1 MSDESVISSFVEVEL
16 VNSEDFLKIK
26 ETLSRIGI
34 PSRKT
39 NTLFQTCHILHKKG
53 RYYIV
58 HFLEMFRLDGK
69 ESHFSDEDRQ
79 RRNRIASLLE
89 EWGLLTIVNKE
100 VVVEQVPMNK
110 VKIIPFS
117 EKKDWLLQAKYS
129 IGRKS

>member
-79 RRNRIASLLE
+79 RRNRIARSGSQSAPQPTRFPQPHIAPRFHSL
-89 EWGLLTIVNKE
+89 
-100 VVVEQVPMNK
+100 M
-110 VKIIPFS
+110 
-117 EKKDWLLQAKYS
+117 D
-129 IGRKS
+129 

>member
-1 MSDESVISSFVEVEL
+1 
-16 VNSEDFLKIK
+16 
-26 ETLSRIGI
+26 
-34 PSRKT
+34 
-39 NTLFQTCHILHKKG
+39 
-53 RYYIV
+53 
-58 HFLEMFRLDGK
+58 MFRLDGK